1 MATRLSTARWRSA
14 TGSQAHHRD
23 TPPEDVR
30 RVEAGLLARGS
41 SLPSAFPGSS
51 QWPKLTSAHRSQLR
65 GQRRPCPDRTIGPHR
80 FPSWLRGEWSRR
92 PRPVNYGR
100 GPTGRQDKYKDI
112 FISLYYLK
120 SQLLS
125 LKHEGDPVPPHRR
138 DAHTC
143 LWPQARAACCA
154 FQNESGNGSA
164 CDHAR
169 PREMK

>member
-1 MATRLSTARWRSA
+1 MVTRLSNARWRSA
-14 TGSQAHHRD
+14 AGSQAHHRD

-120 SQLLS
+120 SASSMKAIPCRPIFETRTRVCGHKLA
-125 LKHEGDPVPPHRR
+125 PHAALFRM
-138 DAHTC
+138 
-143 LWPQARAACCA
+143 RAETEVRATMR
-154 FQNESGNGSA
+154 G
-164 CDHAR
+164 
-169 PREMK
+169 RER